1 MKKKVILTLATFLA
15 LVLSSCGE
23 SAKSSFVDESSK
35 PIDVTSSEPSADPR
49 SESSVSPSSEN
60 PNSSSS
66 SVSSS
71 NEQPSSSSETPSS
84 SEISSSSEASSSSE
98 GPKTDWTAEEKGL
111 MRTLLHGIELPFV
124 DMPVRLQSDGARI
137 FINSYDNMAP
147 GFLSSYA
154 NQFTYDSGWEGGDIS
169 GEMGYSN
176 GVAFSFIKQV
186 FENGNKYYVS
196 VFFCGTEYNGS
207 TDEVSYTPTGKFAL
221 EAMDPYLYS
230 YPAQKV
236 SGMLQD
242 RYGSSILPPEFT
254 AEYYYIDDDGS
265 DYWVNGYNES
275 NIEDSYKAAVEATH
289 NFTIEDTRDASG
301 YYIAH
306 PSDGKYNLRF
316 QYIESDKTMCI
327 FISEQKGWNAS
338 AITAFFA
345 KYNVTPYEVPA
356 INNQNIGFS
365 TEETGTLGYETLN
378 INVTKVTTSMVQAY
392 VDALKALGYELLDDQ
407 VIDTEYQWYTQAEI
421 LTDAGV
427 YKISLTYAPKASPKA
442 LTISLSLHLD
452 TSRVKSWPATEV
464 ATVAA
469 ATNDTVPA
477 FTGTNRGFFFNE
489 SEGAVYVYVETGTEN
504 TAKDAYIQTLTGAY
518 YVTNGTYEG
527 YPRYASKNHEI
538 NVIVGC
544 DPNKYPG
551 MISILVQPIRV
562 VAWPTDTIA
571 TKLGEQD
578 ICLDALPSLAVDA
591 SAIDIAE
598 NGDDYDVRVACK
610 VGSADLDAAY
620 DSYDDTLENNQFTY
634 DNNSHLWT
642 SPSGE
647 YTIKLDDNGGDTLY
661 IKVTAKYGVW
671 PGLYIDVIL
680 SDWGITNDVI
690 PEVTSSQSVPKAR
703 DITLEP
709 VIDGESIYYKVTC
722 KYLTSDGANLAN
734 NAYKDVLSGLGY
746 SLQYHATGY
755 AYRITSNE
763 ELAVRINTFS
773 DSETGYSYFYI
784 MFYPYVPSN
793 GYEEV
798 MEALQASLPDP
809 LVAPNLEISDAK
821 QYTSETYYYQGY
833 SNIGTRIYVT
843 FPEGTNVAGK
853 LAELKESLEV
863 QGYTFSKMR
872 DYGGY
877 LKILEGQLNAVFVK
891 PYVTGNRICI
901 EVHREDVSLTG
912 YGIYIL
918 EYSES
923 GSIWSYDYKVAYY
936 DDDLGKYTFS
946 EQITLEKDR
955 YISAYD
961 FNNEVAFNVEIDDR
975 SFGGE
980 VDEYLEYDDEKEE
993 YRVLQDFTA
1002 YFYLNIEYGNDT
1014 LFISFTEQTVAE
1026 NSWDYAVIALKEL
1039 LGESY
1044 VAPDFNFDEVASFE
1058 TVDHDYYIDITL
1070 HYADE
1075 DTDFSDIDNQVEAA
1089 IKAAG
1094 YRDYGASFWNYAV
1107 SIVIAD
1113 GGDGYI
1119 TVEIGEYTVD
1129 YEGYGIAFYDYDF
1142 AEGEQVDTPA
1152 GYSAQYKLSE
1162 VEFSEG
1168 DKIVFINFDT
1178 MQELN
1183 GDIVENKGEYLQYDA
1198 ENKCYIILQDFTA
1211 DVYIKLR
1218 YGADSVWLGI
1228 IED

>member
-1 MKKKVILTLATFLA
+1 MKKKVILALTTFLA

-23 SAKSSFVDESSK
+23 SAKSSVVDESSK
-35 PIDVTSSEPSADPR
+35 PIDVTSSEPG
-49 SESSVSPSSEN
+49 VNPSS
-60 PNSSSS
+60 NSTSAPSS

-71 NEQPSSSSETPSS
+71 NEQPSSSSEAPSS

-98 GPKTDWTAEEKGL
+98 GPKTDWTAEEKSF
-111 MRTLLHGIELPFV
+111 MSDVLHGVVLPFV
-124 DMPVRLQSDGARI
+124 DMPAQIESDGESI
-137 FINSYDNMAP
+137 YITSYDAMEP

-154 NQFTYDSGWEGGDIS
+154 SKFAYDSDWEGGDVS
-169 GEMGYSN
+169 SEMGKPDGTVY
-176 GVAFSFIKQV
+176 SFIKPV
-186 FENGNKYYVS
+186 FENGQKYYIS
-196 VFFCGTEYNGS
+196 VLFCGGEHDFEQDIIHYNPEGS
-207 TDEVSYTPTGKFAL
+207 FLLIAR
-221 EAMDPYLYS
+221 DPYVYS
-230 YPAQKV
+230 YPAQQV
-236 SGMLQD
+236 SAMLQK

-265 DYWVNGYNES
+265 EYWVNGYSES
-275 NIEDSYKAAVEATH
+275 NIEESYKSAVEATH
-289 NFTIEDTRDASG
+289 NFTIKNDRDADG
-301 YYIAH
+301 YYVAIS
-306 PSDGKYNLRF
+306 SDGKYTLRF
-316 QYIESDKTMCI
+316 KYSESDKMMRTYMG
-327 FISEQKGWNAS
+327 EYKGWNAEVI
-338 AITAFFA
+338 AAFFA
-345 KYNVTPYEVPA
+345 KHNVTPYAVPSIDEDGIA
-356 INNQNIGFS
+356 FS
-365 TEETGTLGYETLN
+365 TSESNIPGYEQLD
-378 INVTKVTTSMVQAY
+378 INVANVTTNMVQSY
-392 VDALKALGYELLDDQ
+392 VDALEGLGYYLSAGYVNDAPE
-407 VIDTEYQWYTQAEI
+407 QWYTQAEV
-421 LTDAGV
+421 LTNEGF
-427 YKISLTYAPKASPKA
+427 YRISLTYATHATPKT

-452 TSRVKSWPATEV
+452 TSKVKPWPAEQV
-464 ATVAA
+464 ATAA
-469 ATNDTVPA
+469 QASNDTVPA
-477 FTGTNRGFFFNE
+477 YTDENCGFFFNT
-489 SEGAVYVYVETGTEN
+489 SENTVYVYVYRGSEYMSSTIYGRALRAASYT
-504 TAKDAYIQTLTGAY
+504 D
-518 YVTNGTYEG
+518 NGTYGIYRKYISPNQEICVLVG
-527 YPRYASKNHEI
+527 YDPDNETGMFTI
-538 NVIVGC
+538 VI
-544 DPNKYPG
+544 
-551 MISILVQPIRV
+551 QPIKV
-562 VAWPTDTIA
+562 VAWPVDAIA
-571 TKLGEQD
+571 TKLGAHD
-578 ICLDALPSLAVDA
+578 ISLDALPPLAVNA

-610 VGSADLDAAY
+610 VGSMDLDAAY

-634 DNNSHLWT
+634 DNNSHLWV

-647 YTIKLDDNGGDTLY
+647 YTVKLDDNGSDTLY

-671 PGLYIDVIL
+671 PSLYIDVIL
-680 SDWGITNDVI
+680 SDWGITKDVV

-709 VIDGESIYYKVTC
+709 VIDGESIYYRVTC
-722 KYLTSDGANLAN
+722 KYLTSDGASLAN
-734 NAYKDVLSGLGY
+734 NAYRDVLSGLGY
-746 SLQYHATGY
+746 SLQYHALGY

-793 GYEEV
+793 GYQEV

-821 QYTSETYYYQGY
+821 QYESETYYYQGY

-843 FPEGTNVAGK
+843 FPEGTNVSSK

-877 LKILEGQLNAVFVK
+877 LKILEGQWNAVFVK

-936 DDDLGKYTFS
+936 DDDLGKYAFS
-946 EQITLEKDR
+946 EQITLEEGR

-961 FNNEVAFNVEIDDR
+961 FNNEIAFNVEIDDR

-980 VDEYLEYDDEKEE
+980 VDEYLEYDSEKEE

-1026 NSWDYAVIALKEL
+1026 NSWDYAVATLKEL
-1039 LGESY
+1039 FGDSY

-1058 TVDHDYYIDITL
+1058 TVDNGYYIDITL

-1075 DTDFSDIDNQVEAA
+1075 DTDFNDIDNQVEAA

-1119 TVEIGEYTVD
+1119 TIEFGEYTVD
-1129 YEGYGIAFYDYDF
+1129 YEGYGIAFYDFDF

-1162 VEFSEG
+1162 IDFMEG

-1198 ENKCYIILQDFTA
+1198 ENKCYIVLQDFRA